1 LIARSRTLDR
11 RRAIWLGAAF
21 GAACRAPQ
29 ARAAPPAAYGAFGPS
44 QDVVIRGYAGDA
56 MEPFLSRDGRWLL
69 FNNRND
75 PGVNT
80 DLHCAEQ
87 IDDLNFAWRGPII
100 GANGPA
106 LDAVAS
112 MDRKGWLY
120 FISTRSYGRTFS
132 TLYRARFTDGRAES
146 VELVEGVSRAKPG
159 WVNFDAEISASGERL
174 YLVESWFG
182 AKGQPQQA
190 DITVAERVG
199 RTFTIRPDAGRLFDR
214 VNASGLNYAP
224 STTADELEL
233 FFTRAPAPLGSSP
246 PGIWRAA
253 RQSARDPFQAPQRVA
268 AIEGFA
274 EGSTLSPD
282 GRGLYYHARIG
293 QRFAI
298 RRVAR

>member
-1 LIARSRTLDR
+1 M
-11 RRAIWLGAAF
+11 WLGAAL
-21 GAACRAPQ
+21 GAACGAPVG
-29 ARAAPPAAYGAFGPS
+29 AAAYAAFGRP
-44 QDVVIRGYAGDA
+44 QDVVIRGYAGGA

-69 FNNRND
+69 FNTPND

-80 DLHCAEQ
+80 DLHCAER
-87 IDDLNFAWRGPII
+87 IDDLNFAWRGPIV

-112 MDRKGWLY
+112 MDRQGWLY

-132 TLYRARFTDGRAES
+132 TLYRARFTDGHALG
-146 VELVEGVSRAKPG
+146 VELVEGVSRAKAG
-159 WVNFDAEISASGERL
+159 WVNFDAEISASGARL
-174 YLVESWFG
+174 YLVDSWFG

-199 RTFTIRPDAGRLFDR
+199 QTFSVRPDARRLFER

-253 RQSARDPFQAPQRVA
+253 RSSAQDSFRAPQRVA
-268 AIEGFA
+268 AIDGFA

-282 GRGLYYHARIG
+282 GRALYYHAKIG